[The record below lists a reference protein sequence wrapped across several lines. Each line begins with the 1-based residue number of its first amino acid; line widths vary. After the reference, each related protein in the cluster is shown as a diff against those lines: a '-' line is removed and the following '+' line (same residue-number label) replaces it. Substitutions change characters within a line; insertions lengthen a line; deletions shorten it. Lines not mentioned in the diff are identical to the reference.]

1 MQGEKDYGWKKEEA
15 QELARAIKAADTW
28 DLYQLEK
35 LCDLAGMTEE
45 WKQADGDEFETVA
58 EEAAEKLGVEII

>member
-1 MQGEKDYGWKKEEA
+1 MDGWKKEEA

-28 DLYQLEK
+28 DLDQLEK

-45 WKQADGDEFETVA
+45 WEQADGEEFEAVA